1 MKVLF
6 VAALLAGAALLS
18 GCPTAAPAA
27 ESHAGH
33 EHDEDDHA
41 GHEHDEDDHP
51 DDEQGED
58 DHAGHEHDEDD
69 PDEETR

>member
-1 MKVLF
+1 MNVLF
-6 VAALLAGAALLS
+6 VAALVAGAALLS

-27 ESHAGH
+27 ESHADH

-41 GHEHDEDDHP
+41 GHEHDEDDRAGH
-51 DDEQGED
+51 QHGED
-58 DHAGHEHDEDD
+58 DHPGDEHDEDD